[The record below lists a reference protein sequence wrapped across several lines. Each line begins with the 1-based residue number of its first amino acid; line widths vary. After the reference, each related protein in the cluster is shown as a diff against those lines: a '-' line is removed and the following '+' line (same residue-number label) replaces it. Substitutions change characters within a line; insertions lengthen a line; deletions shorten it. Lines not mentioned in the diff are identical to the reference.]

1 MLVQLSLGEE
11 SLAAADAGMRL
22 LASMYAPFEVVKIR
36 ECFLAVKRSMLT
48 SCGKPAFASVETLCR
63 TQCTSGGFC
72 REYVRG

>member
-22 LASMYAPFEVVKIR
+22 LASMYAPFEEIKIR
-36 ECFLAVKRSMLT
+36 DCFLVVRKFMLT